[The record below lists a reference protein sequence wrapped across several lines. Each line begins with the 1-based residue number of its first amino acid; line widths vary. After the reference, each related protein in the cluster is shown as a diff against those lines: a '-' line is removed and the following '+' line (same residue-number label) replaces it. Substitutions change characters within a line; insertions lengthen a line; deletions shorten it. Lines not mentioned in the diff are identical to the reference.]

1 MLLGPVTEPR
11 SLTQRAAR
19 LRRGRTR
26 LRPPTPRPPWCA
38 LTVPLSWFEGR
49 ASGVSG
55 LSVCLRP
62 SPSMS
67 VASPPCADE
76 TAPSVAARFCFTT
89 PGSVSARRRAKA
101 GDGGGQSGDQERGSE
116 RAGRPAVPRSPSA
129 LLTGGQHRPSWKLC
143 NAPKEGGALR
153 QSGCPRVTHRERGRV
168 PRSPCDSRH
177 DRRRWAK
184 HRSGRYEGL
193 RGLTRRP
200 DVREGEAARED
211 RDGGARSCGHGVTV
225 ATIPGTR
232 SPAAGDRAVRAR
244 SRRLIRAALFSGVEC
259 RPPSRGPAWSCF

>member
-1 MLLGPVTEPR
+1 MLPGPVTEPR

-19 LRRGRTR
+19 LR
-26 LRPPTPRPPWCA
+26 PPTPRPPWCA
-38 LTVPLSWFEGR
+38 LTVLLSWFEGR

-89 PGSVSARRRAKA
+89 LGSVSARRRAKA
-101 GDGGGQSGDQERGSE
+101 GDGGGQSGDRERGSE

-129 LLTGGQHRPSWKLC
+129 LLTGRQHRPSWKLC

-153 QSGCPRVTHRERGRV
+153 QSGRPRVTHRERGRV
-168 PRSPCDSRH
+168 PRSPCDSRR

-211 RDGGARSCGHGVTV
+211 RDGGARSRGHGVTV

>member
-1 MLLGPVTEPR
+1 MLPGPVTEPR
-11 SLTQRAAR
+11 SLTQRAA
-19 LRRGRTR
+19 R

-49 ASGVSG
+49 AFGVSG

-101 GDGGGQSGDQERGSE
+101 GDGGGQSGDRERGSE

-129 LLTGGQHRPSWKLC
+129 LLTGRQHRPSWKLC

-153 QSGCPRVTHRERGRV
+153 QSGCPRVMHRERGRV
-168 PRSPCDSRH
+168 PRSPCDSRR
-177 DRRRWAK
+177 DRRHWAK

-211 RDGGARSCGHGVTV
+211 RDGGARSRGHGVTV

-259 RPPSRGPAWSCF
+259 RPPSRGPAWSYF

>member
-1 MLLGPVTEPR
+1 MLPGPVTEPR
-11 SLTQRAAR
+11 SLTQRAA
-19 LRRGRTR
+19 R

-89 PGSVSARRRAKA
+89 LGSVSARRRAKA
-101 GDGGGQSGDQERGSE
+101 GDGGGQSGDRERGSE

-129 LLTGGQHRPSWKLC
+129 LLTGRQHRPSWRLC

-168 PRSPCDSRH
+168 PRSPCDSRR

-259 RPPSRGPAWSCF
+259 RPPSRGPAWSYF

>member
-1 MLLGPVTEPR
+1 MLPGPVTEPR

-19 LRRGRTR
+19 LHRGRTR

-49 ASGVSG
+49 ASGVPG

-101 GDGGGQSGDQERGSE
+101 GDGGGQSGDRERGSE

-129 LLTGGQHRPSWKLC
+129 LLTGRQHRPSWKLC

-153 QSGCPRVTHRERGRV
+153 QNGRPRVTHRERGRV

-177 DRRRWAK
+177 DHRRWAK

-211 RDGGARSCGHGVTV
+211 RDGGARSRGHGGTV

-244 SRRLIRAALFSGVEC
+244 SQRLIRAALFSGVEC
-259 RPPSRGPAWSCF
+259 RPPSRGRAWSCF

>member
-1 MLLGPVTEPR
+1 MLPGPVTEPR
-11 SLTQRAAR
+11 SLTQRAA
-19 LRRGRTR
+19 R

-101 GDGGGQSGDQERGSE
+101 GDGGGQSGDRERGSE

-143 NAPKEGGALR
+143 NVPKEGGALR
-153 QSGCPRVTHRERGRV
+153 QSGCPRVAHRERGRV
-168 PRSPCDSRH
+168 PRCPCDSRH
-177 DRRRWAK
+177 DRRHWAK

-200 DVREGEAARED
+200 DVRERRPVRTGTEELGAAAT
-211 RDGGARSCGHGVTV
+211 GGTV

-244 SRRLIRAALFSGVEC
+244 SRRLIRVALFSGVEC
-259 RPPSRGPAWSCF
+259 RPPSRGPAWSYF

>member
-1 MLLGPVTEPR
+1 MLPGPVTEPR
-11 SLTQRAAR
+11 SLTQRAA
-19 LRRGRTR
+19 R

-76 TAPSVAARFCFTT
+76 TAPLVAARFCFTT
-89 PGSVSARRRAKA
+89 LGSVSARRRAKA
-101 GDGGGQSGDQERGSE
+101 GDGGGQSGDRERGSE

-129 LLTGGQHRPSWKLC
+129 LLTGRQHRPSWKLC

-244 SRRLIRAALFSGVEC
+244 SPRLIRAALFSGVEC
-259 RPPSRGPAWSCF
+259 RPPSRGPAWSYF

>member
-1 MLLGPVTEPR
+1 
-11 SLTQRAAR
+11 
-19 LRRGRTR
+19 
-26 LRPPTPRPPWCA
+26 
-38 LTVPLSWFEGR
+38 
-49 ASGVSG
+49 
-55 LSVCLRP
+55 
-62 SPSMS
+62 MS

-101 GDGGGQSGDQERGSE
+101 GDGGGQSGDRERGSE

-129 LLTGGQHRPSWKLC
+129 LLTGRQHRPSWKLC

-177 DRRRWAK
+177 DHRRWAK

>member
-1 MLLGPVTEPR
+1 MLPGPVTEPR
-11 SLTQRAAR
+11 SLTQRAA
-19 LRRGRTR
+19 R

-76 TAPSVAARFCFTT
+76 TAPSVAARFCFTI

-101 GDGGGQSGDQERGSE
+101 GDGGGQSGDRERGSE

-129 LLTGGQHRPSWKLC
+129 LLTGRQHRPSWKLC

-153 QSGCPRVTHRERGRV
+153 QNGRPRVTHRERGRV

-177 DRRRWAK
+177 DHRRWAK

>member
-1 MLLGPVTEPR
+1 MLPGPVTEPR
-11 SLTQRAAR
+11 SLTQRAA
-19 LRRGRTR
+19 R

-49 ASGVSG
+49 ASGVPG

-101 GDGGGQSGDQERGSE
+101 SDGGGQSGDRERGSE

-129 LLTGGQHRPSWKLC
+129 LLTGRQHRPSWKLC

-153 QSGCPRVTHRERGRV
+153 QNGRPRVTHRERGRV

-177 DRRRWAK
+177 DRRHWAK

-211 RDGGARSCGHGVTV
+211 RDGGARSCSHGVTV

-259 RPPSRGPAWSCF
+259 RPPSRGPAWSYF